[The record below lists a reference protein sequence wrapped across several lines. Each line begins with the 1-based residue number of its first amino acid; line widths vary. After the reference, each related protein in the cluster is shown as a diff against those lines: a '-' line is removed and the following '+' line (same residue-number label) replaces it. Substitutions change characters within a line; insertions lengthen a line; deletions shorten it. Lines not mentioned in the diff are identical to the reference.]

1 MNRRWFIQTTFL
13 LMLQSLGSLA
23 LPGRSFCA
31 GSNKFKK
38 KSRIALI
45 IDDIGFSRARLQ
57 HFLDLN
63 IPLTFAVLP
72 QLPNSDKFAKMIY
85 NKGHEVMLHQ
95 PMEPYNSEKDPG
107 PGAIYI
113 NDDFSRITRIMAEN
127 IANIPF
133 AVGVNNHMG
142 SKFTEHPEK
151 LSQALTVIK
160 KKNMFFID
168 SLTSY
173 RSKAYMTA
181 VASKVPAAK
190 SNRFIDNIP
199 EKSKISSQLH
209 KLARQATQR
218 DYAIGI
224 GHPYPATAAGIK
236 EFVEKLDLTRY
247 SLVYASCLL

>member
-1 MNRRWFIQTTFL
+1 
-13 LMLQSLGSLA
+13 MLQSLGNLA

-31 GSNKFKK
+31 DSNKFKK

-57 HFLDLN
+57 LFLDLN
-63 IPLTFAVLP
+63 IPLTFAILP
-72 QLPNSDKFAKMIY
+72 QLPYSDKLAKMIY
-85 NKGHEVMLHQ
+85 AKGHEIILHQ

-160 KKNMFFID
+160 KNNMFFID
-168 SLTSY
+168 SLTSCH
-173 RSKAYMTA
+173 SKAYITA
-181 VASKVPAAK
+181 VEEKVPAAT

-199 EKSKISSQLH
+199 EKAQVSCQLH
-209 KLARQATQR
+209 KLGKQATQR

-224 GHPYPATAAGIK
+224 GHPHPATAAGIK

-247 SLVYASCLL
+247 SLVYASRLL

>member
-13 LMLQSLGSLA
+13 LMLQSFGNLA
-23 LPGRSFCA
+23 FPGLSFCA
-31 GSNKFKK
+31 DHNQFKK

-57 HFLDLN
+57 LFLNLN

-72 QLPNSDKFAKMIY
+72 QLPNSDKLAKMIY
-85 NKGHEVMLHQ
+85 AKGHEIMLHQ
-95 PMEPYNSEKDPG
+95 PMEPYSSEKDPG

-160 KKNMFFID
+160 KNNMFFID

-181 VASKVPAAK
+181 VASKVPAARR
-190 SNRFIDNIP
+190 NRFIDNIP
-199 EKSKISSQLH
+199 EKSKVFSQLY

-224 GHPYPATAAGIK
+224 GHPYPATAEGIK
-236 EFVEKLDLTRY
+236 QFVEKLDYTRY
-247 SLVYASCLL
+247 SLVHASRLL